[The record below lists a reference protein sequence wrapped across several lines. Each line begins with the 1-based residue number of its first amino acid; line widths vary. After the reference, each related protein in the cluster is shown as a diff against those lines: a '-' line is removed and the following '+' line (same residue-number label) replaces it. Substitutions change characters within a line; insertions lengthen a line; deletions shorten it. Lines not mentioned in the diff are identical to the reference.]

1 MVNLMEVDMVKLQHF
16 FEADVRIKKDM
27 YNVAFQ
33 STNGYIGENSVLEYS
48 NRLSDFL
55 IYVFSELRCIVS
67 DVFGINSSA
76 FSDLEKMEESIKNKF
91 YSCGLDMYKLKR
103 FYIDCIAN
111 MDLSFIDLVKERC
124 VGYKISDTNIT
135 SYSKTI
141 NEFLHYIHSYI
152 VNNNK
157 IIEAMPLINFKINN
171 NKQDVSLRGYNS
183 SYFESLFDNF
193 PLDLDVGVTD
203 MLIIN
208 ERRMI
213 MMIGD
218 RGHALTTEITI
229 NGEEVW
235 VEYFIPKICNV
246 DMVNELP
253 GINRVSEDSKTATGR
268 FSTKKD
274 ELPNALFSFISK
286 VPTDLDMVFPRV
298 NM

>member
-1 MVNLMEVDMVKLQHF
+1 MEVDMIKLQHF

-33 STNGYIGENSVLEYS
+33 STNGYIDENSALDYS
-48 NRLSDFL
+48 NRLNDFL
-55 IYVFSELRCIVS
+55 MYAFSELRCIVS
-67 DVFGINSSA
+67 DVFGTNSPA

-103 FYIDCIAN
+103 FYIDYIAN
-111 MDLSFIDLVKERC
+111 MDSRFIDLVKERC

-135 SYSKTI
+135 SYSKTV
-141 NEFLHYIHSYI
+141 NEFLHYIHSYV

-157 IIEAMPLINFKINN
+157 IIETIPLINTKVNDNN
-171 NKQDVSLRGYNS
+171 EDIALRGCNS
-183 SYFESLFDNF
+183 SYFESLFDIF
-193 PLDLDVGVTD
+193 PLDLDIGVTD

-213 MMIGD
+213 MMVRD
-218 RGHALTTEITI
+218 RGHALTTEVII
-229 NGEEVW
+229 NGEEAF
-235 VEYFIPKICNV
+235 VEYFIPKICNA

-253 GINRVSEDSKTATGR
+253 GINRISEDSKTATGR
-268 FSTKKD
+268 FSVKK
-274 ELPNALFSFISK
+274 EKLPHALFNFISK
-286 VPTDLDMVFPRV
+286 VPTDSDMVFPRV